1 MGVIDQWEAEEAAAQ
16 LAALK
21 KEDAAFAA
29 LPAEERTRIS
39 QAKFDRLEALA
50 VAAEATE
57 TEDED
62 DDDDE
67 EE

>member
-1 MGVIDQWEAEEAAAQ
+1 MNAIDQWEAEEAAAQ

-39 QAKFDRLEALA
+39 QAKFDRLEAVA
-50 VAAEATE
+50 VAAEATD
-57 TEDED
+57 EDED
-62 DDDDE
+62 EDE
-67 EE
+67 DED